1 MARRERFKDKS
12 PTEAVDYAFNWD
24 TRLSTDAISSSS
36 WAITGADSS
45 LTNVTDS
52 TSGDTTTIRLS
63 GGTSGYTYYVK
74 NTVVTTAGQTLEQT
88 AIISIS
94 TR

>member
-12 PTEAVDYAFNWD
+12 PTEVVDYAFDWTD
-24 TRLSTDAISSSS
+24 RLSTDTISSSS
-36 WAITGADSS
+36 WAITGPDSS
-45 LTNVTDS
+45 LTNSADS
-52 TSGDTTTIRLS
+52 TSGATTTIRLS
-63 GGTSGYTYYVK
+63 GGTSASTYYAK
-74 NTVVTTAGQTLEQT
+74 NTIITTAGQTLEQT

>member
-12 PTEAVDYAFNWD
+12 PTEVVDYSFEWSD
-24 TRLSTDAISSSS
+24 RLSTDTISSSS
-36 WAITGADSS
+36 WSISGPDSS
-45 LTNVTDS
+45 LTNDTDS
-52 TSGDTTTIRLS
+52 TSGTTTSIRLS
-63 GGTSGYTYYVK
+63 GGTSASTYYAK
-74 NTVVTTAGQTLEQT
+74 NTVITTAGQTLEQT